1 MEHPSLVAFL
11 TGLSPAEA
19 FSREIAQEVTTC
31 NSALASEGV
40 GSILLSDG
48 PSTTVTRTHARRL
61 LTAVAEGHLSF
72 EAASYVADALIM
84 SEDFDWEDDA
94 VATTIFFLADNSR
107 PPTHVEV
114 SDALSQLGDSVR

>member
-1 MEHPSLVAFL
+1 M
-11 TGLSPAEA
+11 
-19 FSREIAQEVTTC
+19 
-31 NSALASEGV
+31 
-40 GSILLSDG
+40 
-48 PSTTVTRTHARRL
+48 

>member
-11 TGLSPAEA
+11 AGLSPAEA
-19 FSREIAQEVTTC
+19 FSREIAEEVATC
-31 NSALASEGV
+31 NAALASEGV
-40 GSILLSDG
+40 GSILLTDG

-72 EAASYVADALIM
+72 EAINYVADALIM
-84 SEDFDWEDDA
+84 SEDLDWEDDA

-107 PPTHVEV
+107 LPTHEEV
-114 SDALSQLGDSVR
+114 SDALS